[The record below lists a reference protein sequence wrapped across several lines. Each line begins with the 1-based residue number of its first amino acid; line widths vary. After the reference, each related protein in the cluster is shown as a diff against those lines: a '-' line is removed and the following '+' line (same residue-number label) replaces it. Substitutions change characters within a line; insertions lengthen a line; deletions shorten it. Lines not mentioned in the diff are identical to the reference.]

1 MPPLTTIDAPQPGS
15 SAAMPQPASSF
26 DAHHPPANDLIA
38 DCVHCG
44 FCLPACPT
52 YVLWGEEMDS
62 PRGRIYMM
70 QSAAEGN
77 TPLDPTFRLHMDNC
91 LGCMACMTACP
102 SGVQYDK
109 LIEDS
114 RAQVERN
121 IPRTPADSLFRKLLF
136 ATFPYPARLRAL
148 AAPLWLYQRSGLQTL
163 VRSSGLLKLLPARL
177 AAMESLL
184 PRVPSLRSRK
194 LSSGFATLSSSRS
207 EAKVSASQP
216 NPIATTSPRRRVGML
231 TGCVQSVFFSHVNA
245 ATARVLAAEGC
256 EIVAPPNQPCCAALM
271 VHSGL
276 DEQAAAMARTL
287 IALFEEAN
295 VDTIVINAAGCGST
309 MKQYGHLL
317 RDDPEWSAR
326 AAAFSSKCL
335 DIAEILTELPPLA
348 PRHPLPL
355 RVAYHDAC
363 HLRHAQGIYRQP
375 RQLLAAIPGLELAEL
390 AEPTLC
396 CGSAGVYNL
405 LQPEPA
411 QQLGDRKVAHL
422 LATEAE
428 AVVSANPGCLLQ
440 LMSGLRR
447 AGHKELPALHM
458 VELLDASIRGLTP
471 ARLLHRK
478 DETSAPL
485 TPSPGSRTHA
495 EAAIFLPEARAL

>member
-1 MPPLTTIDAPQPGS
+1 MLTEIQPVK
-15 SAAMPQPASSF
+15 PSSF
-26 DAHHPPANDLIA
+26 DAHHPPSKELLS

-70 QSAAEGN
+70 AKAAQGEA
-77 TPLDPTFRLHMDNC
+77 PLDQNFRTHMDQC

-121 IPRTPADSLFRKLLF
+121 IPRTTPDSLFRKLLF
-136 ATFPYPARLRAL
+136 ATFPHPSRLRLL
-148 AAPLWLYQRSGLQTL
+148 AAPLFLYQRTGLQAL
-163 VRSSGLLKLLPARL
+163 VRDSGLLKLVPARF
-177 AAMESLL
+177 AAMDSLL
-184 PRVPSLRSRK
+184 PIVPTHFNWRMPKRVAP
-194 LSSGFATLSSSRS
+194 AT
-207 EAKVSASQP
+207 AQ
-216 NPIATTSPRRRVGML
+216 RRRVGML
-231 TGCVQSVFFSHVNA
+231 SGCVQQVFFSHVNA

-256 EIVAPPNQPCCAALM
+256 EVITPENQPCCGALM

-276 DEQAAAMARTL
+276 EDQAAVMARNI
-287 IALFEEAN
+287 IAMFEVAN

-309 MKQYGHLL
+309 MKEYGHLL
-317 RDDPEWSAR
+317 RDDPEWASRATAFSAR
-326 AAAFSSKCL
+326 CK
-335 DIAEILTELPPLA
+335 DITEILCELPAVA
-348 PRHPLPL
+348 PRNPLPM
-355 RVAYHDAC
+355 RIAYHDAC
-363 HLRHAQGIYRQP
+363 HLRHAQGIFQQP
-375 RQLLAAIPGLELAEL
+375 RDLLAKIPQLEVAEI
-390 AEPTLC
+390 AESSLC

-411 QQLGDRKVAHL
+411 QQLGDRKVGHL
-422 LATEAE
+422 LDTRSQ

-447 AGHKELPALHM
+447 RGERILPAFHM
-458 VELLDASIRGLTP
+458 IELLDASIRGLTTDQILSERKNP
-471 ARLLHRK
+471 SLPPSASMPRASVSRLAL
-478 DETSAPL
+478 S
-485 TPSPGSRTHA
+485 GSV
-495 EAAIFLPEARAL
+495 